1 MGPDP
6 LHVLSSGGILGV
18 KHRSTE
24 TPLGIVRPSQGGL
37 EASGFSLVNFTFMMT
52 WKD

>member
-6 LHVLSSGGILGV
+6 LHLLSSGGILGV
-18 KHRSTE
+18 KQRSTE
-24 TPLGIVRPSQGGL
+24 TSLRSVRPSQGGL